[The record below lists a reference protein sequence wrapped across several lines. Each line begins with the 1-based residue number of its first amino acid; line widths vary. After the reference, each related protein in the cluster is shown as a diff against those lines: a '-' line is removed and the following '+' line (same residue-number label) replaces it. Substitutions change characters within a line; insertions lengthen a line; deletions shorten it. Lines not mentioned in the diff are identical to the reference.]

1 MRRLGG
7 LVLDVDD
14 LVCEM
19 AELLPGYLSDRVYG
33 CRCKKIS
40 KDLAGNVRFKH
51 FIRGRRLSPG
61 SNQQAV
67 LLHPSRL
74 RAKPSNSQ

>member
-1 MRRLGG
+1 MRRLDG
-7 LVLDVDD
+7 LILDVDD

-19 AELLPGYLSDRVYG
+19 AELLPGYLSDRVYD

-51 FIRGRRLSPG
+51 FIRGKRLPLVPTSKLFYSTPL
-61 SNQQAV
+61 A
-67 LLHPSRL
+67 
-74 RAKPSNSQ
+74 